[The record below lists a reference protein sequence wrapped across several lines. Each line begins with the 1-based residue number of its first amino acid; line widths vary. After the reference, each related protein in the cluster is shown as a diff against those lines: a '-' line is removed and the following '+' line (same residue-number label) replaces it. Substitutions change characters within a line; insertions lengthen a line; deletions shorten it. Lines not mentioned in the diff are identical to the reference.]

1 MTLEGMTSQASAKA
15 AEALDVQA
23 QGVLFDESTLRPL
36 PANIGY
42 RGPVCVEVE
51 DRAYEDS
58 LSGRRAALQQSHD
71 FLRTLLAW
79 RAPLD
84 GGEA

>member
-42 RGPVCVEVE
+42 RGPVAC
-51 DRAYEDS
+51 
-58 LSGRRAALQQSHD
+58 AAAGITYRQLD
-71 FLRTLLAW
+71 YWARTALVQPSIRPAH
-79 RAPLD
+79 
-84 GGEA
+84 G

>member
-42 RGPVCVEVE
+42 RGPVACAAAGIDIPDDEPAPAEDQVEKFREFLDQVSPE
-51 DRAYEDS
+51 DF
-58 LSGRRAALQQSHD
+58 G
-71 FLRTLLAW
+71 
-79 RAPLD
+79 
-84 GGEA
+84 